1 MARQNERPKE
11 SIEIKEFMSEV
22 VLEKPVELDVERE
35 QLLKALA
42 DADASAFDT
51 ANIAPVP
58 QAEEPEEESVVT
70 EDKPSEVAEP
80 EKPADEESSGEEKPE
95 QTEDE
100 EKSKSKYARAKKTQE
115 RANKTWREANAEKNS
130 VKKEREEL
138 AAQQKAFDE
147 QQSKSLAEISQRS
160 AQSRYSPDE
169 YEAIAKEFEDEGD
182 HANAEA
188 ARKAAEQA
196 RTAVADQNAKTQQAK
211 FVAKWDVGWK
221 TAAAEHKDLNDQ
233 NSDLFKMVGRLLEQK
248 PVLTQYPE
256 GITDAV
262 EGATMYLQANRSIS
276 LEKQVSELKKQV
288 AEYEEKTQLN
298 GSQPSG
304 NILEVESFNKL
315 PVDQQREQLMKA
327 MEQADDTGVG
337 MFATN

>member
-1 MARQNERPKE
+1 
-11 SIEIKEFMSEV
+11 MSDV
-22 VLEKPVELDVERE
+22 VLDQPVELDVERE

-70 EDKPSEVAEP
+70 EDKPSEVEP
-80 EKPADEESSGEEKPE
+80 EKPVDEEKPE

-115 RANKTWREANAEKNS
+115 RANKPWRDANAEKNS
-130 VKKEREEL
+130 VKKERAEL
-138 AAQQKAFDE
+138 EAERKAFEAQQSVSRDE
-147 QQSKSLAEISQRS
+147 ITQRS
-160 AQSRYSPDE
+160 AQSRYSPEE
-169 YEAIAKEFEDEGD
+169 YEALAREFEDEGD
-182 HANAEA
+182 EANAKA
-188 ARKAAEQA
+188 ATKAAEQA
-196 RTAVADQNAKTQQAK
+196 REAVAEQDAKSQQAK
-211 FVAKWDVGWK
+211 FVAKWDSNWK
-221 TAAAEHKDLNDQ
+221 AAAAEHGDLNDQ

>member
-1 MARQNERPKE
+1 
-11 SIEIKEFMSEV
+11 MSEV
-22 VLEKPVELDVERE
+22 VADKPVELDVERE

-58 QAEEPEEESVVT
+58 QAEEPDQESVVT
-70 EDKPSEVAEP
+70 DDKPSEVEP
-80 EKPADEESSGEEKPE
+80 EKPADDDSSGEDKPE
-95 QTEDE
+95 KTDDE
-100 EKSKSKYARAKKTQE
+100 EKSSSKYARAKKTQE
-115 RANKTWREANAEKNS
+115 RANKTWREVNAEKS
-130 VKKEREEL
+130 AVKKEREEL
-138 AAQQKAFDE
+138 AVQQKVLKE
-147 QQSKSLAEISQRS
+147 QQSKSLAEIEQRS

-182 HANAEA
+182 HANADA

-196 RTAVADQNAKTQQAK
+196 RKAVADQDAKSQQAK
-211 FVAKWDVGWK
+211 FVSKWDANWK
-221 TAAAEHKDLNDQ
+221 AAASEHKDLNDQ
-233 NSDLFKMVGRLLEQK
+233 NSELFKMVGQLLERK

-262 EGATMYLQANRSIS
+262 EGATMYLQANRAES
-276 LEKQVSELKKQV
+276 LEKQVSELKKKV

-298 GSQPSG
+298 GSQPGG
-304 NILEVESFNKL
+304 NILEVETFDNL
-315 PVDQQREQLMKA
+315 PVDQQRAELMKA
-327 MEQADDTGVG
+327 MQQADETGTG

>member
-1 MARQNERPKE
+1 
-11 SIEIKEFMSEV
+11 MSTV
-22 VLEKPVELDVERE
+22 VADKPVELDVERE

-42 DADASAFDT
+42 DADVSAFDT

-58 QAEEPEEESVVT
+58 QAEEPDQESVET
-70 EDKPSEVAEP
+70 EDKPSEVEP
-80 EKPADEESSGEEKPE
+80 EKPADDDSSGEDKPE
-95 QTEDE
+95 KTDDE
-100 EKSKSKYARAKKTQE
+100 EKSSSKYSRA
-115 RANKTWREANAEKNS
+115 KTWREVNAEKS
-130 VKKEREEL
+130 AVKKEREEL
-138 AAQQKAFDE
+138 AAQQKALKE
-147 QQSKSLAEISQRS
+147 QQSKSLAEIEQRS

-196 RTAVADQNAKTQQAK
+196 RKAVADQDAKSQQAK
-211 FVAKWDVGWK
+211 FVAKWDANWK
-221 TAAAEHKDLNDQ
+221 AAASEHKDLNDQ
-233 NSDLFKMVGRLLEQK
+233 NSELFKMVGQLLERK

-262 EGATMYLQANRSIS
+262 EGATMYLQANRTES
-276 LEKQVSELKKQV
+276 LEKQVSELKKKV

-298 GSQPSG
+298 GSQPGG
-304 NILEVESFNKL
+304 NILEVETFDNL
-315 PVDQQREQLMKA
+315 PVDQQRAELMKA
-327 MEQADDTGVG
+327 MQQADETGVG